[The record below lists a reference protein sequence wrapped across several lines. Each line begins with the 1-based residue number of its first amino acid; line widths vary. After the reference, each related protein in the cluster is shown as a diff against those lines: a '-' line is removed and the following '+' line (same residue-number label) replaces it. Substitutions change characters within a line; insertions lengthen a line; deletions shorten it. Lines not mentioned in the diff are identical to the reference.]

1 MSKTSTNQDIIKDI
15 YRDLEENKQEQFKIN
30 LFPDLEIN
38 FELENVLSEINKIEL
53 SPSKNILDKV
63 LDYSRSKKIVD

>member
-15 YRDLEENKQEQFKIN
+15 YRELEENKQEQFKIN

-38 FELENVLSEINKIEL
+38 FELEDVLSEINKIEL
-53 SPSKNILDKV
+53 SPSKNILEKV
-63 LDYSRSKKIVD
+63 LDYSRSKKIID

>member
-15 YRDLEENKQEQFKIN
+15 YRELEENKQEQFKIN

-63 LDYSRSKKIVD
+63 LDYSRSKKIID

>member
-15 YRDLEENKQEQFKIN
+15 YRELEENKQEQFKIN